1 MKEHISKVRERVSE
15 DVHDACSYLFV
26 ELLENLA
33 SLSEDNARLIKEYIE
48 INPNWE
54 NLEDN

>member
-1 MKEHISKVRERVSE
+1 MKKHISKIRERVSE
-15 DVHDACSYLFV
+15 DVQDACSYLFV